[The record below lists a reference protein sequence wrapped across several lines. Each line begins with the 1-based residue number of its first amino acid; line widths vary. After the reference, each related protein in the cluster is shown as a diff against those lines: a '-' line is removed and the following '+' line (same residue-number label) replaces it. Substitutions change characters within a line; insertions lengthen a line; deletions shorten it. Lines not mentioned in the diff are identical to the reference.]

1 MVHFVWDLGT
11 GCGQEES
18 HIFMSAPLQSLVYQG
33 APEVTGTNRAV
44 CTPNYLQG
52 RWQRPGNEQR
62 DNKFPS
68 KESSAP
74 NPRSL
79 PQRRSER

>member
-33 APEVTGTNRAV
+33 APEVTGTIGLFV
-44 CTPNYLQG
+44 LQIICREGG
-52 RWQRPGNEQR
+52 RDLAMSRGTIN
-62 DNKFPS
+62 
-68 KESSAP
+68 
-74 NPRSL
+74 SL
-79 PQRRSER
+79 PKKAPPQPLKPPPAAL